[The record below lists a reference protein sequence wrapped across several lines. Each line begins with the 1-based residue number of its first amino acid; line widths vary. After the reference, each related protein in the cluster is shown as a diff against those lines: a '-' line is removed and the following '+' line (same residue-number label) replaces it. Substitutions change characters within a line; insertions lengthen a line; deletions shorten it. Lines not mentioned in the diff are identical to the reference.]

1 MRFPRRR
8 ETLAGARSTASDAST
23 AKPSAMSAA
32 SIWTPECLQRAVDE
46 VRALSCMFGDG
57 ASHAADPTDVS
68 HHESLLEL
76 AESALHAAK
85 AGAGSKPRENTLHT
99 VPALEVTIKLLGD
112 RLRGGGV
119 DVLVRMPPGYPEFCA
134 AEIRA
139 DGNARATLDDLAHL
153 RRAAESAV
161 EEVGEGEESALSGV
175 EAVRRAVAELAESA
189 AAERASAAP
198 ATAAVATGLQRDPV
212 VARRLIWFH
221 HIKAPGKRKAAQSW
235 AKELDLG
242 GFSKPGYP
250 GIIVIEGRADDCETY
265 VSRLKRLSWK
275 AMSVRVAE
283 EEDASAL
290 EPGRRLPA
298 AFEELPENGLGVMG
312 EALREAGLEHM
323 LEAALKQRT
332 VKWTG

>member
-1 MRFPRRR
+1 MP
-8 ETLAGARSTASDAST
+8 AAST
-23 AKPSAMSAA
+23 
-32 SIWTPECLQRAVDE
+32 WTPECLQRAVDE

-57 ASHAADPTDVS
+57 ASPAEDPTDVS

-76 AESALHAAK
+76 AESALDAAE
-85 AGAGSKPRENTLHT
+85 ASAGSTPGENTLHA

-112 RLRGGGV
+112 RLCGGGV
-119 DVLVRMPPGYPEFCA
+119 DIVVRMPPGYPEFCA

-139 DGNARATLDDLAHL
+139 EGNARATLDDLGFL

-175 EAVRRAVAELAESA
+175 EAVRRALARLAESA
-189 AAERASAAP
+189 AAERAAAAAAP
-198 ATAAVATGLQRDPV
+198 ATSGCVVTGSRRDASI
-212 VARRLIWFH
+212 ARRLIWFH
-221 HIKAPGKRKAAQSW
+221 HIKASGKRKAAQSW
-235 AKELDLG
+235 AKELGLG

-250 GIIVIEGRADDCETY
+250 GIIVVEGRFDDCETY

-283 EEDASAL
+283 DDAADAL
-290 EPGRRLPA
+290 EPNAVGREPGRRLPA